1 MGVLVGWDGGG
12 VVGGGVRR
20 DVTEVVLA
28 VMEVLVGEGLRW
40 NCWLSRC

>member
-1 MGVLVGWDGGG
+1 MLEGWDGGG

-28 VMEVLVGEGLRW
+28 VMEVLVGVGWR
-40 NCWLSRC
+40 